1 MNLKKGLRAVGS
13 DLKKLGEGLASK
25 INEHAEREKEK
36 REVYKDA
43 LLDEEKK
50 LLKEKAKID
59 ARKKVFG
66 EEPETKAAK
75 AKKRKLVIGYGNDA
89 KEYEY

>member
-1 MNLKKGLRAVGS
+1 MNLRKGLRAVGN
-13 DLKKLGEGLASK
+13 DLKKLGDSVAGK
-25 INEHAEREKEK
+25 INEQVEREKDK
-36 REVYKDA
+36 REVYKNA

-66 EEPETKAAK
+66 EEPEAKAAK
-75 AKKRKLVIGYGNDA
+75 ANKRKFVIGYGNEA